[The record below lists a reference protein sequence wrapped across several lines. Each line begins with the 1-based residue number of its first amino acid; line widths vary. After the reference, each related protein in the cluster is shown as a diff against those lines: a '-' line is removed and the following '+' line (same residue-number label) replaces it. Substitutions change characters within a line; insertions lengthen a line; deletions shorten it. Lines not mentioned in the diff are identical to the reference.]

1 MFKYFSID
9 IQIGFAPGV
18 EGIELTNG
26 GSEFSSGAV
35 GGTLG
40 MNINSAV
47 NAVRQGGASGKGLDM
62 NNRDPNNVNSH
73 IQVIRAYQY
82 GNKVSLKITVD

>member
-1 MFKYFSID
+1 
-9 IQIGFAPGV
+9 
-18 EGIELTNG
+18 
-26 GSEFSSGAV
+26 
-35 GGTLG
+35 

-82 GNKVSLKITVD
+82 GNKVSLKITVDCISFSMIKNIRSHRNISISFHFIGLFIRSVS